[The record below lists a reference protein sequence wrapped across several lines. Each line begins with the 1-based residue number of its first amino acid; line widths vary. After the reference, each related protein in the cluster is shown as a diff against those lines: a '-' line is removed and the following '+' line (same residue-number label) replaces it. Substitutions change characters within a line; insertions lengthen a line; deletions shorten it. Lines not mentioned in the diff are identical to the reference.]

1 MVVLIMS
8 LLRSFT
14 ISLLVPYAI
23 VFVFAGMVALVT
35 EASISLLAAFA
46 TFVLEVPFAIMS
58 VFAPTVE
65 LLTEKTVFPVVLF
78 AAFVLVVLFAVM
90 LVFEI
95 LLVQIAT
102 MTLLR

>member
-1 MVVLIMS
+1 MVLLMLS

-23 VFVFAGMVALVT
+23 VFLFAGMVALVT
-35 EASISLLAAFA
+35 EVPISLLAAFA

-65 LLTEKTVFPVVLF
+65 LLTEKAVFPVVMF
-78 AAFVLVVLFAVM
+78 AAFVLVMPFAVM
-90 LVFEI
+90 LV
-95 LLVQIAT
+95 
-102 MTLLR
+102 LRYYLCKKQQ